1 MVPDRAGADTHVAVH
16 IPFPELRQRPGAPE
30 AEEVWLRGTA
40 GEPGYLTGKDAE
52 AAACDAVAEP
62 VVTGHADMR
71 VVDKII
77 ALALAAAGITLDGA
91 DAGDDGDEAR
101 TLTVRPGAGRHTAV
115 PGRHD

>member
-1 MVPDRAGADTHVAVH
+1 M
-16 IPFPELRQRPGAPE
+16 
-30 AEEVWLRGTA
+30 WLRGAA

-77 ALALAAAGITLDGA
+77 GLALAAAGHHPG
-91 DAGDDGDEAR
+91 R
-101 TLTVRPGAGRHTAV
+101 RRPGPDRRWRGR
-115 PGRHD
+115 

>member
-1 MVPDRAGADTHVAVH
+1 M
-16 IPFPELRQRPGAPE
+16 
-30 AEEVWLRGTA
+30 WLRGTA

-52 AAACDAVAEP
+52 AAACDALADP

-91 DAGDDGDEAR
+91 DPARATATRPVTVTRPARTTATTQRQRPRRTATGGGDER
-101 TLTVRPGAGRHTAV
+101 
-115 PGRHD
+115 

>member
-62 VVTGHADMR
+62 VVTGRPHR
-71 VVDKII
+71 RPSSRCRRP
-77 ALALAAAGITLDGA
+77 LPRRCAAG
-91 DAGDDGDEAR
+91 R
-101 TLTVRPGAGRHTAV
+101 RWC
-115 PGRHD
+115 

>member
-1 MVPDRAGADTHVAVH
+1 M
-16 IPFPELRQRPGAPE
+16 
-30 AEEVWLRGTA
+30 WLRGAA

-77 ALALAAAGITLDGA
+77 GLALAAAGITLDG
-91 DAGDDGDEAR
+91 
-101 TLTVRPGAGRHTAV
+101 RPGR
-115 PGRHD
+115 RQR